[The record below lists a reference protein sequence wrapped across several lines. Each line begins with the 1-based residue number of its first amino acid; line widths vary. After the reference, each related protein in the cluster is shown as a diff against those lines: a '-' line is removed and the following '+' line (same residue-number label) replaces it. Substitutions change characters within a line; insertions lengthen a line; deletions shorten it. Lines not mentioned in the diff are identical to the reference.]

1 MVSLSLD
8 IQWLSDS
15 PLQEISWWRASGTKS
30 PGEIPSVFH
39 PAWCWT
45 PGVSLRDLATSI
57 ILSFHSKSWPEMM
70 ISCQADSLKT
80 PDCYCFHPS
89 WWLLLIC
96 LHICCIHQPIS
107 LVGALG
113 PDPVPTHPTHRL
125 MISSCFDHQHPK
137 NISWI
142 WLVIPYIYIHNRST
156 IIKLVIKHK
165 SHNSYVKTTKNIS
178 KRNSTPEGTCF
189 FFSAAFAHMFSQ

>member
-1 MVSLSLD
+1 LHPPTN
-8 IQWLSDS
+8 I
-15 PLQEISWWRASGTKS
+15 ISW
-30 PGEIPSVFH
+30 
-39 PAWCWT
+39 
-45 PGVSLRDLATSI
+45 
-57 ILSFHSKSWPEMM
+57 
-70 ISCQADSLKT
+70 
-80 PDCYCFHPS
+80 CF
-89 WWLLLIC
+89 
-96 LHICCIHQPIS
+96 
-107 LVGALG
+107 G
-113 PDPVPTHPTHRL
+113 PRTRPHPTHRL

-189 FFSAAFAHMFSQ
+189 FFSSLCPHVFAVGLPPLEDEFLFGRGNDDGRTSRRQHRRPGMTMLCWSKVHLIWDL